1 MSSFSLSLVLM
12 LFQIVFLW
20 FLQTDLIDVYQ
31 EMEDTIVYGNV
42 TETGYIVTT
51 IAGRNGQP
59 NQVL

>member
-1 MSSFSLSLVLM
+1 M